1 MKIRKPS
8 SSTARSGKKAATKP
22 RAKRKVP
29 AGRDEITR
37 SAAFRKATA
46 EAESYAR
53 DPGRLWKLLLDAREK
68 INYIPRGPFAETWPY
83 LMAMIRLIRA
93 YHLGEY
99 QDISSQNL
107 LIIIAAIIYFV
118 LPFDVIPDSVPVLGN
133 IDDAMVVRLALKSAR
148 ADLDTFMAWETSRV

>member
-1 MKIRKPS
+1 MKKRKPS
-8 SSTARSGKKAATKP
+8 SSARSGKKAATKP
-22 RAKRKVP
+22 RTKPKSP

-37 SAAFRKATA
+37 STAFRKATA
-46 EAESYAR
+46 DAESYLK

-68 INYIPRGPFAETWPY
+68 INHIPRGPFAETWPY

-93 YHLGEY
+93 YHHREY

-107 LIIIAAIIYFV
+107 LLIIAAIIYFV
-118 LPFDVIPDSVPVLGN
+118 SPFDVIPDSVPILGN
-133 IDDAMVVRLALKSAR
+133 IDDAMVVRLAMKSAR